1 MTERDI
7 PESWSSARATE
18 PDKITRLSRDLPI
31 GDHLSDAPANGSTSK
46 SVKRRKKR
54 NSDKETVTPS
64 TSYGTM
70 PNWMK
75 SWVLWT
81 VLLALVPG
89 SIGFISMAMLLK
101 LPSAPNCPSIF
112 WPLASASVRLHCA
125 QLAASKQTVNDLLQ
139 AIALVKQ
146 LPENHPLRGEINRNL
161 EEWSRSILQLADQSF
176 QSGKL
181 DEAIAT
187 ARKIPQDLSADK
199 LVDEQITK
207 WQSIWSKGEN
217 IYQKAEE
224 ELQKQHWQSA
234 FMLAAKLVRVD
245 NKYWQTAKYD
255 QLNRLIVSARE
266 DGEKLAKAN
275 GLAEDAGVDNLLKA
289 IKIAESIGQDS
300 YVYQKAQATI
310 PVFGRKILAL
320 AQKKLDRRDADE
332 ALEIVGKIPAN
343 TGLKLEIEDFTAI
356 ADAQRNAWIGSV
368 SGLETAIAQAQQI
381 DPSRPVYDKAQKLIA
396 RWQLEIEDVANLDKA
411 RTLASQ
417 GTVSDLNAAIAQA
430 RLIPVNNPRGS
441 EAMREMGRW
450 RAEAET
456 IEDKPYLERA
466 EQISFIEDVNS
477 LQAAIA
483 EASQIR
489 NGRALYPE
497 ARRKIR
503 TWTAKIQRIEDQPYL
518 DQARQIASTGD
529 LASAIKSAEQIASSG
544 RALSGEAQASIDDWR
559 GQIRAR
565 QNWRKAREVA
575 LAGTPEAL
583 SEAIQLADRV
593 PSRSLLRNDVNP
605 AIDQWSQQL
614 LDIARSQSESD
625 VIKGIETA
633 KLIPEGSAAYSA
645 AREQIRN
652 WRELLKPEPE
662 PEPQPEQSPEESTTT
677 TEQQ

>member
-18 PDKITRLSRDLPI
+18 PDKITGLSPSPERSETHVS
-31 GDHLSDAPANGSTSK
+31 GVPANGSTSK
-46 SVKRRKKR
+46 SVKRRKIR
-54 NSDKETVTPS
+54 NSDQETVTPS
-64 TSYGTM
+64 TFYGKI

-101 LPSAPNCPSIF
+101 LPTAPNCPSIF

-139 AIALVKQ
+139 AIALVDQ
-146 LPENHPLRGEINRNL
+146 LPENHPLRLEINRNL

-187 ARKIPQDLSADK
+187 ARKIPKDLSADK
-199 LVDEQITK
+199 LVDEQISK
-207 WQSIWSKGEN
+207 WQSTWSKGEK
-217 IYQKAEE
+217 IYQTAEN
-224 ELQKQHWQSA
+224 ELRQTHWQSA
-234 FMLAAKLVRVD
+234 FMVASKLLRVD

-255 QLNRLIVSARE
+255 QLNSLIVSARE

-275 GLAEDAGVDNLLKA
+275 SLAEDSGVDNLLKA
-289 IKIAESIGQDS
+289 IKVAESIGQNS
-300 YVYQKAQATI
+300 YVYQKAQARVS
-310 PVFGRKILAL
+310 VFGRKMLAL
-320 AQKKLDRRDADE
+320 AQKQLDRRDADE
-332 ALEIVGKIPAN
+332 ALEIVSKIPAS
-343 TGLKLEIEDFTAI
+343 TKLKLEIEDFTAI
-356 ADAQRNAWIGSV
+356 ADAQRNAWIGTV

-411 RTLASQ
+411 RTLANQ

-430 RLIPVNNPRGS
+430 RLIPVSNPRGS
-441 EAMREMGRW
+441 EARQDIGQW
-450 RAEAET
+450 RAQVET

-466 EQISFIEDVNS
+466 EQIGFIEDVNS

-518 DQARQIASTGD
+518 DQARDIARSGD
-529 LASAIKSAEQIASSG
+529 LASAIKAAEQIASSG

-565 QNWRKAREVA
+565 QNWRQAREVA

-625 VIKGIETA
+625 ITQGIETA
-633 KLIPEGSAAYSA
+633 KLIPQGSAAYSA

-652 WRELLKPEPE
+652 WRELLKPQPEPE
-662 PEPQPEQSPEESTTT
+662 PEQFPQESTT

>member
-18 PDKITRLSRDLPI
+18 PDKITRLSRSPEFDETHMSGFL
-31 GDHLSDAPANGSTSK
+31 GNGSTSK
-46 SVKRRKKR
+46 SVKRRKKH
-54 NSDKETVTPS
+54 NSDKETVPPS
-64 TSYGTM
+64 TSYGKL

-146 LPENHPLRGEINRNL
+146 LPENHPLRLEINRNL

-199 LVDEQITK
+199 LVDEQISK
-207 WQSIWSKGEN
+207 WQSTWSKGES
-217 IYQKAEE
+217 IYQTAEE
-224 ELQKQHWQSA
+224 ELRQARWQSA
-234 FMLAAKLVRVD
+234 FMLAAKLLRVD
-245 NKYWQTAKYD
+245 NKYWQTVKYD

-275 GLAEDAGVDNLLKA
+275 SLAENGGVDNFLQA
-289 IKIAESIGQDS
+289 IKLAESIGQDS

-310 PVFGRKILAL
+310 PVFGQKMLAL
-320 AQKKLDRRDADE
+320 AQKKLNQRSADE
-332 ALEIVGKIPAN
+332 ALEIADKIPAS
-343 TGLKLEIEDFTAI
+343 TKLKLQIEDFIAI
-356 ADAQRNAWIGSV
+356 AEAQRNAWIGTV

-381 DPSRPVYDKAQKLIA
+381 DPSRPIYEKAQKLIT
-396 RWQLEIEDVANLDKA
+396 RWQLEIEDVAYLEKA

-430 RLIPVNNPRGS
+430 RLIPVSNPRGS
-441 EAMREMGRW
+441 EARQEMGRW
-450 RAEAET
+450 RSQVET

-503 TWTAKIQRIEDQPYL
+503 TWTVKIQRIQDQPYL
-518 DQARQIASTGD
+518 DQAQELARSGD
-529 LASAIKSAEQIASSG
+529 LASAIKAAEQIASSG
-544 RALSGEAQASIDDWR
+544 RALAGEAQASIDDWR

-565 QNWRKAREVA
+565 ENWRKAREVA

-625 VIKGIETA
+625 IVQGIETA
-633 KLIPEGSAAYSA
+633 KLVPEGSAAYSA

-662 PEPQPEQSPEESTTT
+662 PEQFPQESITTPEQ
-677 TEQQ
+677 Q